1 MLAHNHQSAAAV
13 RRQLKTVRLGLGL
26 TRLLMDAGRTE
37 EAQTVMASLSCAAP
51 ASGQARA
58 RAERPRCAKVSWVV
72 QNGTP
77 SQVFSSPTVPGRF
90 RGPTPAARRQGPRV
104 ATFS

>member
-13 RRQLKTVRLGLGL
+13 RHQLKTVRIGLGL

-37 EAQTVMASLSCAAP
+37 EAQTVMVSLSCTAP
-51 ASGQARA
+51 ARGQARA
-58 RAERPRCAKVSWVV
+58 RAKRPRRAKVSWAV

-77 SQVFSSPTVPGRF
+77 SQMFSSPTGPGRF
-90 RGPTPAARRQGPRV
+90 RGPTPAPRRQGPRV
-104 ATFS
+104 ATLS